1 MQESHFWVFCLE
13 TLAEELEKIK
23 NVKTK
28 GGAKQLKV
36 YLVTGYARVRLASF
50 VEWKACNNELRLDI
64 NDCYK
69 ISLGSVSSLTNR
81 PSSAALLPKSL

>member
-28 GGAKQLKV
+28 EWAKQLKV
-36 YLVTGYARVRLASF
+36 YLVTGYTRVRLAHSL
-50 VEWKACNNELRLDI
+50 NERHAI
-64 NDCYK
+64 
-69 ISLGSVSSLTNR
+69 TNYV
-81 PSSAALLPKSL
+81 

>member
-1 MQESHFWVFCLE
+1 MQGCFRITNLGGKMQESHFWVFCLE

-50 VEWKACNNELRLDI
+50 VE
-64 NDCYK
+64 
-69 ISLGSVSSLTNR
+69 
-81 PSSAALLPKSL
+81 